1 LHWLAEDASGLS
13 RGGRLIIIANRF
25 SETGAF
31 AGMDAFKDQLEGR
44 LKDVEQELKRMFK
57 GGLSGAIGFA
67 LAALVAFG
75 IGVWT
80 TSVSSRVYKRRLPS
94 FARPVPIVAQG
105 GVAGRAAMLAAAT
118 TPRALAVL
126 ELKSAL
132 EEALAHE
139 LGFTGTVPSSVLL
152 EEVKRRGALDERGH
166 RALKGAL
173 LEMANLET
181 AVLARQPLKVR
192 REDVLRLS
200 RIVSDVL
207 LRVRERQAARERAA

>member
-1 LHWLAEDASGLS
+1 
-13 RGGRLIIIANRF
+13 
-25 SETGAF
+25 
-31 AGMDAFKDQLEGR
+31 
-44 LKDVEQELKRMFK
+44 
-57 GGLSGAIGFA
+57 
-67 LAALVAFG
+67 
-75 IGVWT
+75 
-80 TSVSSRVYKRRLPS
+80 
-94 FARPVPIVAQG
+94 
-105 GVAGRAAMLAAAT
+105 MLAAAT

-152 EEVKRRGALDERGH
+152 EEVKRRGVLDERGH

-207 LRVRERQAARERAA
+207 SRVHERQAARERAA